1 MEHLMMLYDVTTHA
15 MASAISGMMGM
26 QAPPDTLVAEAAD
39 KASQIN
45 MPNLQPLLQMFQQ
58 ASQLVQQKM
67 PPAPMDPVK
76 ATSDAAIA
84 QTKQRA
90 EAEARKFD
98 VEMRKLDIAQQK
110 AAEEQAYQAKVFQDT
125 FRQSM
130 EEQQRSFMV
139 ELEKLRQAQQ
149 EIQLLAEKQSA
160 ERDLK
165 FHELLTQLAER
176 SAQQSVTAQE
186 TPALPDLSPHIDR
199 IEKLVGQQAQDQ
211 NGAALAAALQG
222 IQQLLQQSAQRPNK
236 LVRDEKGD
244 AMGMVFDPN
253 FGNQIVQ

>member
-1 MEHLMMLYDVTTHA
+1 MMLYDVTSHT
-15 MASAISGMMGM
+15 MASAISSMMGM

-67 PPAPMDPVK
+67 PPQPMDPVK
-76 ATSDAAIA
+76 ATSDAALA

-98 VEMRKLDIAQQK
+98 VEMRKLDVAQQK

-165 FHELLTQLAER
+165 FHELLSQLAER
-176 SAQQSVTAQE
+176 SAQQSAVAAPTQPE
-186 TPALPDLSPHIDR
+186 MPDLTPHIDR
-199 IEKLVGQQAQDQ
+199 IEKLVGQQSQDQ
-211 NGAALAAALQG
+211 HGAAMAAALQG
-222 IQQLLQQSAQRPNK
+222 IQQLLQQGAQRPNK

-244 AMGMVFDPN
+244 AVGMVFDPN